1 MAVPRITCKALHLRV
16 LPSFSPPLQW
26 TRCQTQPSGSTPAR
40 STQLPRSHQA
50 CYRLLS
56 LSLRLPTK
64 RRQGGPRTPFTLC
77 SNRQPLQKIRGKTLA
92 RRLPRP
98 HVACCTRAA
107 VPVSAGISSLAFI
120 RLELLPL
127 SRAAQ
132 ICVSACCS
140 EKFEGT

>member
-1 MAVPRITCKALHLRV
+1 MAVPRITCTALHLRV

-92 RRLPRP
+92 RRLPQASCGLLHP
-98 HVACCTRAA
+98 SC
-107 VPVSAGISSLAFI
+107 SAGISWDLVAGIHSARTSSSLEGGTDLCE
-120 RLELLPL
+120 RMLL
-127 SRAAQ
+127 
-132 ICVSACCS
+132 
-140 EKFEGT
+140 